1 MVKDKVGVE
10 RRERGGG
17 GLMTS
22 IWVRSIVKETFL
34 KSSIEIFYFRE
45 KMFVFRNGNNIVLFY
60 KEL

>member
-1 MVKDKVGVE
+1 
-10 RRERGGG
+10 
-17 GLMTS
+17 MTS